1 VARPVPGY
9 IGPYRL
15 LNVVHTGHASL
26 IWQAY
31 DDANGRIVGI
41 KTLLEEGRKDRE
53 QLHYLRWEY
62 AIGLKLHHPHIIEI
76 YPSPKDAM
84 QTYFAME
91 WFSSP
96 NLKQMFLQ
104 SAEKLAP
111 LIPKIIEQSCQALIY
126 LHEAGWVHRDIKP
139 DNFLVTDDGEVK
151 LIDFALAKRIP
162 HGLAKWLTPRAKLV
176 QGTKSYI
183 SPEQI
188 RGQSLDGEPT
198 CTASPA
204 RSTSPIR
211 QAAVHWNE
219 RERPAFEASEVDATI
234 FRRDS
239 YQHYDGVSQLIRRCL
254 AKKRDARPES
264 VGDFLREFRMM
275 RVFKITPAVNLCK
288 NPRPEPTNLRIDPPV
303 GTRSVLRAFTQ
314 IDSATVFVG
323 SGRLLTRSSSN
334 RKGIRFRL
342 STGIPWQEANTDFR
356 LNAPSMSSKPGSKSS
371 RPRANRLPRFEMKS
385 ESSGA
390 NWSKR
395 RSESLPI

>member
-41 KTLLEEGRKDRE
+41 KTLLEEGSKDRE

-62 AIGLKLHHPHIIEI
+62 VVGLKLHHPHIIEI
-76 YPSPKDAM
+76 YPSPKDAI

-96 NLKQMFLQ
+96 NLKQRFLQ

-162 HGLAKWLTPRAKLV
+162 HGLAKWLTPHAKLV

-188 RGQSLDGEPT
+188 RGQSLDGRADLYSFA
-198 CTASPA
+198 CTVHEVLAGKPPFTGTSA
-204 RSTSPIR
+204 NDLLSKHLKSTPPSLEGI
-211 QAAVHWNE
+211 NTNITTE
-219 RERPAFEASEVDATI
+219 F
-234 FRRDS
+234 
-239 YQHYDGVSQLIRRCL
+239 SQLIRRCL
-254 AKKRDARPES
+254 AKKRDARPKL

-288 NPRPEPTNLRIDPPV
+288 NPAS
-303 GTRSVLRAFTQ
+303 GT
-314 IDSATVFVG
+314 D
-323 SGRLLTRSSSN
+323 
-334 RKGIRFRL
+334 
-342 STGIPWQEANTDFR
+342 
-356 LNAPSMSSKPGSKSS
+356 KP
-371 RPRANRLPRFEMKS
+371 
-385 ESSGA
+385 
-390 NWSKR
+390 
-395 RSESLPI
+395 